1 MLLNLVICLR
11 ICFVIQETLAVP
23 QMMVVGD
30 TTDMFMPLLDGFLCD
45 PGKSSHVIDALME
58 QIPTQFNET
67 RTTETVLLPAIK
79 AGMEALKVHMILS
92 YFIFFNYILERK
104 IWV

>member
-1 MLLNLVICLR
+1 
-11 ICFVIQETLAVP
+11 
-23 QMMVVGD
+23 MMVVGD

-92 YFIFFNYILERK
+92 FFLLHSGKKNVGVNQYICAQNLIVFVYVARHPLN
-104 IWV
+104 ITV